1 MKIKALALI
10 SGGID
15 SPVAAH
21 LMKKREME
29 LTPLYFDNFPYS
41 GKDTK
46 QRAMDAAKRVG
57 FKKMIIVKHGPNLTE
72 FGKNCIRKYQCV
84 LCRRMMFR
92 IAGKLA
98 GKMGYDALV
107 TGENLAQVA
116 SQTLQNMYTESEA
129 TNVPIF
135 RPLIGMDKNEIIEIG
150 RKIGTYSVSIKP
162 AMCCSF
168 VPRKPSTHAL
178 LGRIKEEEKKVDI
191 DKMVKR
197 SLKSKKV
204 MKIV

>member
-1 MKIKALALI
+1 MKVKALALI

-21 LMKKREME
+21 LMKERGMD
-29 LTPLYFDNFPYS
+29 LLPLYFDNFPYS

-57 FKKMIIVKHGPNLTE
+57 FKKMIVVQHGLNLTE
-72 FGKNCIRKYQCV
+72 FGKKCIRKYQCV

-92 IAGKLA
+92 VAGKLA
-98 GKMGYDALV
+98 REMKYDSLL

-116 SQTLQNMYTESEA
+116 SQTLQNIYTESEA
-129 TNVPIF
+129 TDVPIF
-135 RPLIGMDKNEIIEIG
+135 RPLIGMDKNDIINIG
-150 RKIGTYSVSIKP
+150 KKIGTYSVSIKP

-178 LGRIKEEEKKVDI
+178 IERIREEEKKIDI
-191 DKMVKR
+191 DKMVEK

-204 MKIV
+204 MKIA

>member
-1 MKIKALALI
+1 MKVKALVLI

-21 LMKKREME
+21 LMKKRRMN
-29 LTPLYFDNFPYS
+29 LLPLYFDNSPYS
-41 GKDTK
+41 GEDTK

-57 FKKMIIVKHGPNLTE
+57 FNKIVVVEHGSNLTK
-72 FGKNCIRKYQCV
+72 FGKNCTRKYQCV

-98 GKMGYDALV
+98 EKMKYDALV

-116 SQTLQNMYTESEA
+116 SQTLQNIYTESEA
-129 TNVPIF
+129 TNIPIF
-135 RPLIGMDKNEIIEIG
+135 RPLIGIDKNEIINIG
-150 RKIGTYSVSIKP
+150 KKIGTYSVSIKP

-178 LGRIKEEEKKVDI
+178 LDRIWEEEKKVDI
-191 DKMVKR
+191 DEMVKK
-197 SLKSKKV
+197 SLESKKI
-204 MKIV
+204 MKIA